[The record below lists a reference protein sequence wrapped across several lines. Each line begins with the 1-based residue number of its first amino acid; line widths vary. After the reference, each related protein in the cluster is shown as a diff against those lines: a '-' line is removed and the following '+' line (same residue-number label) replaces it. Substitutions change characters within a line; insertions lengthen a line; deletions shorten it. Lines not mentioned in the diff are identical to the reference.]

1 MKTIVKLSLL
11 CFCLLWSSLNVHA
24 SDFNL
29 TTSVRNITKLYTDKN
44 NNRHESAAFANV
56 INVED
61 DFVFSAEDEDEEFE
75 NGKRLSIVKDVLALL
90 CSFADLFTSCTKLH
104 SHNIQ
109 TFPDNSPIYISQR
122 VLRI

>member
-1 MKTIVKLSLL
+1 M
-11 CFCLLWSSLNVHA
+11 HA

-44 NNRHESAAFANV
+44 NNRHESKSFANV

-61 DFVFSAEDEDEEFE
+61 DFVFNAEDEDEEFE
-75 NGKRLSIVKDVLALL
+75 NGKRLSIAKDVLALL
-90 CSFADLFTSCTKLH
+90 CSSADLFTSCTKLQ

-109 TFPDNSPIYISQR
+109 TFPDNSPIYIAQR